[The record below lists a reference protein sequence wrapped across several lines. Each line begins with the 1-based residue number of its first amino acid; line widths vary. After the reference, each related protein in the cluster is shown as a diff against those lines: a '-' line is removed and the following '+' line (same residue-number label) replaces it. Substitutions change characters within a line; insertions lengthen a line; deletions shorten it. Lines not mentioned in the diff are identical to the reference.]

1 MSIWKLII
9 LPFSVSFKKCYS
21 LFVLQ
26 SKKKQLCERAAEVDS
41 DNPFNSCTMME
52 HHYFTTTR
60 SKIFTLNEYHK
71 YNQNCTQVT
80 QVKRHHWHQIPYI
93 KATCQKLL
101 TKTHFAKKS
110 STFSK
115 TVFQHV
121 ARERPPTI

>member
-41 DNPFNSCTMME
+41 DNPFDSCTMME
-52 HHYFTTTR
+52 HHYSTTTR

-80 QVKRHHWHQIPYI
+80 QVKRHHWPQIPYI
-93 KATCQKLL
+93 KASCRKLL
-101 TKTHFAKKS
+101 TKALLQKKI
-110 STFSK
+110 TK
-115 TVFQHV
+115 KDY
-121 ARERPPTI
+121 